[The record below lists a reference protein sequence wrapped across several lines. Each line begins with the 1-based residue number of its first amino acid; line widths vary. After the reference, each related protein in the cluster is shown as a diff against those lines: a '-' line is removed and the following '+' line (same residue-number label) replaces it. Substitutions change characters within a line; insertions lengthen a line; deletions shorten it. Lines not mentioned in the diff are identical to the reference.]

1 MSFPK
6 KGKFF
11 PKGKGYG
18 GNGRQEPEN
27 RFADE
32 IAAALRR
39 SLGNGRAGAKV
50 VASWTGANERT
61 VKNWFSGRYG
71 PSGDHLV
78 SLAQHSDEVLGT
90 FLSLAGRQELM
101 AAVKLAAAEHAIE
114 ELLVAVRRLRTDD
127 VPDGPSVSS
136 G

>member
-6 KGKFF
+6 KGKLF

-18 GNGRQEPEN
+18 GNGRQEPES

-39 SLGNGRAGAKV
+39 SLGDHRAGAKV
-50 VASWTGANERT
+50 VASWTGANEKT

-90 FLSLAGRQELM
+90 FLAQAGRQDLM
-101 AAVKLAAAEHAIE
+101 VAMKLAAAEHAVE
-114 ELLVAVRRLRTDD
+114 ELLMAVRKLRADGG
-127 VPDGPSVSS
+127 PDGSN
-136 G
+136 GATG

>member
-18 GNGRQEPEN
+18 GNGQQEPES

-32 IAAALRR
+32 IAVALRR
-39 SLGNGRAGAKV
+39 TLGDSRAGAKV
-50 VASWTGANERT
+50 VASWTGANEKT
-61 VKNWFSGRYG
+61 VKNWFAGRYG

-78 SLAQHSDEVLGT
+78 SLARHSDEVLGT
-90 FLSLAGRQELM
+90 FLALAGRQDLM
-101 AAVKLAAAEHAIE
+101 VAMKLTAAEHAVE
-114 ELLVAVRRLRTDD
+114 ELLMAIRKLRADGG
-127 VPDGPSVSS
+127 PDGPNGAS